1 MPSRNSVNRPKDNL
15 NRIRKAQ
22 NLAKKRVRRGTTPRS
37 TERTSVVLPSTSIAL
52 YTGGDSSDSSIG
64 ITNKTISKKTA
75 KKIERNRKYAILR
88 NGGKNAKKLLID
100 IQAKKESSMD
110 IDGTEESSNAN
121 SNSKRSKSD
130 LVREALWSVIEDVA
144 TNNYNVD
151 VNGEGTTL
159 GGPFF

>member
-22 NLAKKRVRRGTTPRS
+22 SLAKKRVRRGTTPRS
-37 TERTSVVLPSTSIAL
+37 TERTTVVLPSTSIAL
-52 YTGGDSSDSSIG
+52 YTGDASDSSIG
-64 ITNKTISKKTA
+64 ITSKSISKKTA

-110 IDGTEESSNAN
+110 IDGEASNASSNAN
-121 SNSKRSKSD
+121 TKRSKSD

-151 VNGEGTTL
+151 VTGEGTTL

>member
-22 NLAKKRVRRGTTPRS
+22 SLAKKRVRRGTTPRS
-37 TERTSVVLPSTSIAL
+37 TERTTVVLPSTSIAL
-52 YTGGDSSDSSIG
+52 YTGDASDSSIG
-64 ITNKTISKKTA
+64 ITSKSISKKTA

-110 IDGTEESSNAN
+110 IDGEASNASSN
-121 SNSKRSKSD
+121 SNTKRSKSD

-151 VNGEGTTL
+151 VTGEGTTL

>member
-22 NLAKKRVRRGTTPRS
+22 SLAKKRVRRGTTPRS
-37 TERTSVVLPSTSIAL
+37 TERTTVVLPSTSIAL
-52 YTGGDSSDSSIG
+52 YTGDASDSSIG
-64 ITNKTISKKTA
+64 ITSKSISKKTA

-110 IDGTEESSNAN
+110 IDGESSNAS
-121 SNSKRSKSD
+121 SNANTKRSQSD

-151 VNGEGTTL
+151 VTGEGTTL

>member
-22 NLAKKRVRRGTTPRS
+22 SLAKKRVRRGTTPRS
-37 TERTSVVLPSTSIAL
+37 TERTTVVLPSTSIAL
-52 YTGGDSSDSSIG
+52 YTGDASDGSIG
-64 ITNKTISKKTA
+64 ITSKSISKKTA

-110 IDGTEESSNAN
+110 IDGESANTSSNAN
-121 SNSKRSKSD
+121 TKRSKSD

-151 VNGEGTTL
+151 VTGEGTTL